1 MKIEIQIL
9 IVLVLL
15 VILELVFH
23 FASLSGMVSSNTY
36 LKIFYSLLIWR
47 YLIYLAVIIL
57 IVGIHMIVAY
67 LKEKNVNFDL

>member
-15 VILELVFH
+15 AISEWVFH
-23 FASLSGMVSSNTY
+23 FAAFSGMVSSNTY
-36 LKIFYSLLIWR
+36 LKIFYSLLIHR

-67 LKEKNVNFDL
+67 LKEKNANFDL